1 MCNLVLEF
9 RIQFQLLKVFLDNYW
24 ESMNYLQLM
33 KKKVVNSN

>member
-9 RIQFQLLKVFLDNYW
+9 QIQFQLLRVFLDNYW

-33 KKKVVNSN
+33 KKKVVNIN